1 MRYTMTPDYQRAK
14 GEAIGLLQQFGLEKP
29 PVNPMEIAQHL
40 GVKISFVEFEKK
52 LNNISGFYDFEED
65 TIFVNMEEYPLRQT
79 FTIAHELGHRILHAE
94 WAQSADYKVLMRED
108 ASTVDPKEAEANAF
122 AANLLVPRFMLDN
135 YWEGLSTTQLSQLFV
150 VSVPVI
156 RNRISF
162 EYGA

>member
-1 MRYTMTPDYQRAK
+1 MPPDYRRAK
-14 GEAIGLLQQFGLEKP
+14 GEAIHLLQQFGLEKP

-40 GVKISFVEFEKK
+40 GVKVSFVEFEKK

-65 TIFVNMEEYPLRQT
+65 TIFVNMDEYPLRKT

-94 WAQSADYKVLMRED
+94 WAKSSDYKVLMRGD
-108 ASTVDPKEAEANAF
+108 VPTDDPKEAEANTF
-122 AANLLVPRFMLDN
+122 AANLLVPRFMLN
-135 YWEGLSTTQLSQLFV
+135 KYWEEYSATQLSELFV

-162 EYGA
+162 EYGV

>member
-1 MRYTMTPDYQRAK
+1 MAPDYRRAK
-14 GEAIGLLQQFGLEKP
+14 GEAIRLLQQFGLEKP

-40 GVKISFVEFEKK
+40 GVKVSFVEFEKK

-65 TIFVNMEEYPLRQT
+65 TIFVNMDEYPLRQT

-94 WAQSADYKVLMRED
+94 WAKSPDYKVLMRDDMGAND
-108 ASTVDPKEAEANAF
+108 AKEAEANTF
-122 AANLLVPRFMLDN
+122 AANLLVPRFMLDK
-135 YWEGLSTTQLSQLFV
+135 YWEIATTTQLSGLFA

-156 RNRISF
+156 KNRISF

>member
-1 MRYTMTPDYQRAK
+1 MKYQMPPDYRRAK
-14 GEAIGLLQQFGLEKP
+14 GEAMHLLQQFGLEKP

-40 GVKISFVEFEKK
+40 GVKVSFVEFEKK

-65 TIFVNMEEYPLRQT
+65 TIFVNMDEYPLRQT

-94 WAQSADYKVLMRED
+94 WAKSPDYRVLMRD
-108 ASTVDPKEAEANAF
+108 DMGANDPKEAEANAF
-122 AANLLVPRFMLDN
+122 AANLLVPRFMLDK
-135 YWEGLSTTQLSQLFV
+135 YWEIATVTQLSGLFA

-156 RNRISF
+156 KNRISF

>member
-1 MRYTMTPDYQRAK
+1 MSYQMTPDYQRAK
-14 GEAIGLLQQFGLEKP
+14 REAICLLQKFGLEKP

-40 GVKISFVEFEKK
+40 GVKISFVEFERK
-52 LNNISGFYDFEED
+52 LNNVSGFYDFEED

-94 WAQSADYKVLMRED
+94 WAKSADYKVLMRGD
-108 ASTVDPKEAEANAF
+108 AGTDDPKEAEANTF
-122 AANLLVPRFMLDN
+122 AANLLVPRFMLDK
-135 YWEGLSTTQLSQLFV
+135 YWDELSATQLSQLFV

-156 RNRISF
+156 KNRISF

>member
-1 MRYTMTPDYQRAK
+1 MRYEMTPDYQRAK
-14 GEAIGLLQQFGLEKP
+14 GEAISLLHQFGLERP

-40 GVKISFVEFEKK
+40 GVKVSFVEFEKK

-94 WAQSADYKVLMRED
+94 WAKSSDYKVLMREGGG
-108 ASTVDPKEAEANAF
+108 TGDPKEAEANAF
-122 AANLLVPRFMLDN
+122 AANLLVPRFMLDK
-135 YWEGLSTTQLSQLFV
+135 YWEDVPVTQLSQLFV

-156 RNRISF
+156 KNRISF

>member
-1 MRYTMTPDYQRAK
+1 MKYNMAPDYRRAK
-14 GEAIGLLQQFGLEKP
+14 GEAIRLLQQFGLEKP

-40 GVKISFVEFEKK
+40 GVKVSFVEFEKK

-65 TIFVNMEEYPLRQT
+65 TIFVNMDEYPLRQT

-94 WAQSADYKVLMRED
+94 WAKSPDYKVLMRDDMGAND
-108 ASTVDPKEAEANAF
+108 AKEAEANTF
-122 AANLLVPRFMLDN
+122 AANLLVPRFMLDK
-135 YWEGLSTTQLSQLFV
+135 YWEIATTTQLSGLFA

-156 RNRISF
+156 KNRISF

>member
-1 MRYTMTPDYQRAK
+1 MKYHMPPDYRRAK
-14 GEAIGLLQQFGLEKP
+14 GEAIHLLQQFGLEKP

-40 GVKISFVEFEKK
+40 GVKVSFVEFEKK

-65 TIFVNMEEYPLRQT
+65 TIFVNMDEYPLRKT

-94 WAQSADYKVLMRED
+94 WAKSSDYKVLMRGD
-108 ASTVDPKEAEANAF
+108 VPTDDPKEAEANTF
-122 AANLLVPRFMLDN
+122 AANLLVPRFMLN
-135 YWEGLSTTQLSQLFV
+135 KYWEEYSATQLSELFV

-162 EYGA
+162 EYGV

>member
-1 MRYTMTPDYQRAK
+1 MKYCITPDYQRAK
-14 GEAIGLLQQFGLEKP
+14 GEAIHLLQQFGLEKP

-40 GVKISFVEFEKK
+40 GVKVSFVEFEKN

-65 TIFVNMEEYPLRQT
+65 TIFVNMNEYPLRQT

-94 WAQSADYKVLMRED
+94 WAKSSDYKVLMRED
-108 ASTVDPKEAEANAF
+108 TGTIDPKEAEANTF
-122 AANLLVPRFMLDN
+122 AANLLVPRFMLDK
-135 YWEGLSTTQLSQLFV
+135 YWEGLPVIQLSLLFV

-156 RNRISF
+156 KNRISF